1 MKREKLGIVEVL
13 KIKHRIGLVRA
24 SKMLEARQVGSQ
36 PSESSIPFSSD
47 IFLFQKWAYRV
58 GKGWHGFD
66 LGDVPRVWAD
76 LLNDFLAWMESQCP
90 DFEIL
95 QIKMKCGGL
104 RFYIDTKIVDEVLQ
118 QRVGSEI
125 NQLEILLRH
134 DHHQH

>member
-1 MKREKLGIVEVL
+1 MKREKLGIVEAL
-13 KIKHRIGLVRA
+13 KIKHRAGLARA
-24 SKMLEARQVGSQ
+24 NQMLEACPAGSQ
-36 PSESSIPFSSD
+36 PPARFILFSSD

-76 LLNDFLAWMESQCP
+76 LLNDFLAWVESQCP

-104 RFYIDTKIVDEVLQ
+104 RFYIDAKIVDEVLQ